1 MMMNQSRRN
10 AYAIIILVL
19 TCCLVMVWVEGSL
32 RPIYPVKSALK
43 IAVFLGCTGL
53 YALLTKDK
61 GPFGAFRRSK
71 AVKLAAPLALAVPV
85 FLLGGYLLLSPWLD
99 LSAIPA
105 NLAAKEGITAK
116 TFPLAALYITFC
128 NSLLEEF
135 FFRGSPSL
143 PCTAWGTQGWPT
155 ASPPWP
161 SPCITCPLPVTGGR
175 RD

>member
-128 NSLLEEF
+128 NPAGGVFLPGV
-135 FFRGSPSL
+135 RL
-143 PCTAWGTQGWPT
+143 PCPV
-155 ASPPWP
+155 PPGVHKAGLRLLRP
-161 SPCITCPLPVTGGR
+161 GLRPVSR
-175 RD
+175 VHYQ